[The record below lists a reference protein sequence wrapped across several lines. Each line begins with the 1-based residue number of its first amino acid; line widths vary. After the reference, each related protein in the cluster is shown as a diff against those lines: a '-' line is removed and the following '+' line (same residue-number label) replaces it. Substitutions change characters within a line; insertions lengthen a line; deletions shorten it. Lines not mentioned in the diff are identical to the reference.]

1 MYVVSTPDALSSLLF
16 DLLEC
21 MYSRFIKCALCC
33 NFFFSKLNHTHGSEE
48 HYLKNVNNFK
58 IIARLSL
65 FAHICELCIDND
77 ICDFWR
83 RDINL
88 EIRLSKGEDKA
99 VPIQAWTGP

>member
-1 MYVVSTPDALSSLLF
+1 ML
-16 DLLEC
+16 
-21 MYSRFIKCALCC
+21 CAVT
-33 NFFFSKLNHTHGSEE
+33 FFFFFPKVNLTHASEK

-65 FAHICELCIDND
+65 FAHVFELCIDIN

-83 RDINL
+83 RDVNL

-99 VPIQAWTGP
+99 VPIQAWTGGKGLRLSECLHSCT